1 MPDGISGSELS
12 LRFDPDTVGE
22 PQEKSATPHA
32 RAVYLKSETKFDVP
46 LVRVHK
52 ADRP

>member
-1 MPDGISGSELS
+1 LMPDGISGSELS

-32 RAVYLKSETKFDVP
+32 RCSNMTSGGVNF
-46 LVRVHK
+46 
-52 ADRP
+52 